1 MNKYENMRHLDMRD
15 IAKSQGLRLWS
26 QLRKDEMIPYMI
38 ENENIDKTQCEE
50 KIREQRSEIDKRHRE
65 KMKQKRREEFERRY
79 PKNDMVDRDPKVQEN
94 IRINSE
100 RQHLSVEELNRLARE
115 HREKLRVE
123 EERERRERSKFWQE
137 EFKRIDEQIM
147 EEREFYRSF
156 REAGWTIGRLGGR
169 RGFS

>member
-1 MNKYENMRHLDMRD
+1 MRNSDMRD

-50 KIREQRSEIDKRHRE
+50 KIRERRSEIDKKHRE

-79 PKNDMVDRDPKVQEN
+79 PKNDMAYKDPKVQEN
-94 IRINSE
+94 IRINRE
-100 RQHLSVEELNRLARE
+100 RRHLSVEELNRLALE
-115 HREKLRVE
+115 SREKQRVKKE
-123 EERERRERSKFWQE
+123 QERRERSKFWRE
-137 EFKRIDEQIM
+137 EFKRTNEQIM

-156 REAGWTIGRLGGR
+156 REAGWTVGRLGGR